1 MAEPAPKSR
10 KPGAARLDVRNLAQR
25 AGGRLLLEGVTFTA
39 LPGECVGL
47 LGPSGSGKSTLLKA
61 CCGLT
66 RPAEGEIL
74 LDGQDL
80 HAARDAWRA
89 RMGYVPQEDIIH
101 VELTVR
107 RAVGYAARLRL
118 PAALPAAERE
128 AIVERAIQQV
138 GLTERANVR
147 IAKLSGGQ
155 RKRAS
160 VAVELL
166 ARPAV
171 LYLDEPTSG
180 QDPHLEE
187 SMMRLFRELAA
198 GGSTVVVTT
207 HAMANIELLDLVV
220 LLAGGRLVYVG
231 PPAALLDHFGSRSYE
246 GVFKRLAE
254 GTAVDW
260 ASKFRSSALYRE
272 YVLARLRQPRLGSG
286 GGVA

>member
-1 MAEPAPKSR
+1 MDR
-10 KPGAARLDVRNLAQR
+10 AARLDVRGLEQR
-25 AGGRLLLEGVTFTA
+25 AGGRTLLDGVTFTA

-66 RPAEGEIL
+66 RPKDGQIL

-80 HAARDAWRA
+80 HKHRAVWRP
-89 RMGYVPQEDIIH
+89 RLGYVPQDDIIH
-101 VELTVR
+101 AELTVR
-107 RAVGYAARLRL
+107 KAVGYAARLRL
-118 PAALPAAERE
+118 PPAMPVAERE
-128 AIVERAIQQV
+128 VRVEKAIRQV
-138 GLTERANVR
+138 GLTERADVR

-166 ARPAV
+166 ARPSV

-187 SMMRLFRELAA
+187 SMMKLFRELAQA
-198 GGSTVVVTT
+198 GSTIVVTT
-207 HAMANIELLDLVV
+207 HAMANVELLDLVV
-220 LLAGGRLVYVG
+220 VLAGGRLVYAG
-231 PPAALLDHFGSRSYE
+231 PPDGLLDHFRSKSYE

-254 GTAVDW
+254 GSPLEW
-260 ASKFRSSALYRE
+260 SKTFRESALYRE
-272 YVLARLRQPRLGSG
+272 FVLGRTRGAL
-286 GGVA
+286 A

>member
-1 MAEPAPKSR
+1 MAPHPVPLREPGP
-10 KPGAARLDVRNLAQR
+10 ARLDVRNLAQR
-25 AGGRLLLEGVTFTA
+25 AGGWVGGKTILEGVTFTA

-74 LDGQDL
+74 LDGENL
-80 HAARDAWRA
+80 HAAREAWRS

-101 VELTVR
+101 AELTVR

-118 PAALPAAERE
+118 PPATPELERE
-128 AIVERAIQQV
+128 ALVDRAIRQV
-138 GLTERANVR
+138 GLTERASVR
-147 IAKLSGGQ
+147 IARLSGGQ

-166 ARPAV
+166 AKPAV

-187 SMMRLFRELAA
+187 AMMKLFRDLAA
-198 GGSTVVVTT
+198 GGTTIVVTT

-220 LLAGGRLVYVG
+220 LLAGGRLVYAG

-246 GVFKRLAE
+246 GVFKRLTE
-254 GTAVDW
+254 GSPLEW
-260 ASKFRSSALYRE
+260 ASRYRGSSLYRE
-272 YVLARLRQPRLGSG
+272 FVLGRVRGT
-286 GGVA
+286 VA